1 MIVQKKE
8 NAVSPAIAT
17 VLLVLMTVLL
27 AAVIAAVVLG
37 MTGDQTDYVVGL
49 TADPAQS
56 GGNVTVTLYGG
67 KDLPNLV
74 KAEVIDAGSARGE
87 FVTVWEGAAGTAL
100 AGVPL
105 VAESVARPEEDRAE
119 YATRILTKGTFA
131 DGTEQVLLER
141 AVTFRGVQR
150 VGEESG
156 EPEDLRKDAVVM
168 VTAKDQEGEFRNT
181 FSDETVGCSGLVEEG
196 NLISVT
202 LTLADTAITPSAA
215 KIMDSESND
224 VTNKYK
230 SIN

>member
-74 KAEVIDAGSARGE
+74 KA
-87 FVTVWEGAAGTAL
+87 
-100 AGVPL
+100 
-105 VAESVARPEEDRAE
+105 
-119 YATRILTKGTFA
+119 
-131 DGTEQVLLER
+131 
-141 AVTFRGVQR
+141 
-150 VGEESG
+150 
-156 EPEDLRKDAVVM
+156 
-168 VTAKDQEGEFRNT
+168 
-181 FSDETVGCSGLVEEG
+181 
-196 NLISVT
+196 
-202 LTLADTAITPSAA
+202 
-215 KIMDSESND
+215 
-224 VTNKYK
+224 
-230 SIN
+230 